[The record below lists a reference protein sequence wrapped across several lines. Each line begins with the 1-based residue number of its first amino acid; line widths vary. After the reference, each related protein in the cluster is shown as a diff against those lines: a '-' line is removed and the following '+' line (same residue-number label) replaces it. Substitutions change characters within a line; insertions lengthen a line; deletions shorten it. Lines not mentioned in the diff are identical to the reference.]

1 MSAFGRVI
9 AAAVALGSAATIAGL
24 SQVPWTPVPGPE
36 AMVRLSWRA
45 RGERLEVCRQ
55 LSAEELAE
63 LPPHMRQEQVCE
75 GTTAEYRLRVEVD
88 GEERVDQLVQ
98 GSGEVQVRPLY
109 VYRELVLP
117 PGEHTVRVEV
127 ERAARHSAGDAE
139 DEDEKAEETGSR
151 RRAEAAV
158 PRQLRLERRLNLRPR
173 EVVLITYDA
182 ERRDLVLVATPP
194 S

>member
-9 AAAVALGSAATIAGL
+9 AAAVALGSAAAIAGL

>member
-9 AAAVALGSAATIAGL
+9 AAAVALGSAAAIAGL
-24 SQVPWTPVPGPE
+24 SQVPWPPVPGPE